1 MLALPRGLSR
11 RRDPGGVNGLKAMEN
26 KGGGLVGMVQ
36 HIAIVGAAL
45 AGLRLLEALR
55 REGYAGRVTMIG
67 AETHLPYDRPPLSKQ
82 FLVEGWSEEKLALSK
97 SGVDSLRA
105 EWRLGQKATALDPT
119 ALAVTLADGS
129 RIDADAIVVATG
141 AEPRRLPFERGLRGL
156 LVLRTL
162 DDARRLRDALATRP
176 RIVVIGAGF
185 IGMEVAASCRTK
197 GCAVTVVEPLPAP
210 LIRGLGPLLG
220 ERVARRHREAGIEF
234 HLGVGV
240 SAFEGEGQVTGVRL
254 ADGRV
259 IPADLVLIGVGAAPA
274 VAWLEGSG
282 LAIDNGVLCD
292 ATGATSR
299 PGVFAL
305 GDCAR
310 WENARYPE
318 RPRFE
323 HWTSAVEQ
331 AEVVARRIV
340 YGKSEHHAAVPYV
353 WSDQFDLRLA
363 ITGEFKDGDTM
374 HVCLGKIEDDKFLV
388 LFGRGGKLVGAVGCK
403 RPRQLNAARRWI
415 AEGMSFADAISQA
428 G

>member
-1 MLALPRGLSR
+1 
-11 RRDPGGVNGLKAMEN
+11 
-26 KGGGLVGMVQ
+26 MVQ
-36 HIAIVGAAL
+36 HIAVVGASL

-55 REGYAGRVTMIG
+55 REEYAGRVTMIG
-67 AETHLPYDRPPLSKQ
+67 AERELPYDRPPLSKQ
-82 FLVEGWSEEKLALSK
+82 FLVDGWSEEKLALAK
-97 SGVDSLRA
+97 AGVAPLGA
-105 EWRLGQKATALDPT
+105 EWRLGVPATALDPK
-119 ALAVTLADGS
+119 ALALTLGDGS
-129 RIDADAIVVATG
+129 RIEADAIVLATG
-141 AEPRRLPFERGLRGL
+141 AAPRRLPFERGLAGL
-156 LVLRTL
+156 VALRTL
-162 DDARRLRDALATRP
+162 EDGRQLRDALATAP
-176 RIVVIGAGF
+176 RVVVIGAGF

-210 LIRGLGPLLG
+210 LIRGLGPVLG
-220 ERVARRHREAGIEF
+220 ERVARRHREAGVEF

-240 SAFEGEGQVTGVRL
+240 SGFEGEGRVTGVRL

-259 IPADLVLIGVGAAPA
+259 LPADLVVVGVGAAPA

-282 LAIDNGVLCD
+282 IAIENGVLCD

-331 AEVVARRIV
+331 AEVVARRLV
-340 YGKSEHHAAVPYV
+340 HGRSEPHAAVPYV
-353 WSDQFDLRLA
+353 WTDQFDLRLA
-363 ITGEFKDGDTM
+363 IAGEFKEGDAM
-374 HVCLGKIEDDKFLV
+374 HVCLGSLEDDKFLV

-415 AEGMSFADAISQA
+415 AEGVSFADAIAQA
-428 G
+428 V

>member
-1 MLALPRGLSR
+1 
-11 RRDPGGVNGLKAMEN
+11 
-26 KGGGLVGMVQ
+26 MVQ
-36 HIAIVGAAL
+36 HIAIVGASL

-67 AETHLPYDRPPLSKQ
+67 AEAELPYDRPPLSKQ
-82 FLVEGWSEEKLALSK
+82 FLVEGWPEEKLALSRT
-97 SGVDSLRA
+97 GVAPLEA
-105 EWRLGQKATALDPT
+105 EWRLGQKATAIDLRV
-119 ALAVTLADGS
+119 LAVTLADGS
-129 RIDADAIVVATG
+129 RIEADAIVLATG
-141 AEPRRLPFERGLRGL
+141 AEPRRLPFERGLGGL
-156 LVLRTL
+156 VALRTIE
-162 DDARRLRDALATRP
+162 DARRLRDALAATP
-176 RIVVIGAGF
+176 RVIVIGAGF

-197 GCAVTVVEPLPAP
+197 GCAVSVVEPLPAP

-234 HLGVGV
+234 HLGLGV
-240 SAFEGEGQVTGVRL
+240 SGFEGEGHVSGVRL

-259 IPADLVLIGVGAAPA
+259 IPADLVVVGVGAAPA
-274 VAWLEGSG
+274 VGWLADSG
-282 LAIDNGVLCD
+282 LAIENGVLCD
-292 ATGATSR
+292 ATGMTSR
-299 PGVFAL
+299 SGIFAL

-340 YGKSEHHAAVPYV
+340 HGKSDPHAAVPYV
-353 WSDQFDLRLA
+353 WTDQFDLRLA
-363 ITGEFKDGDTM
+363 IAGEFKEGDAM
-374 HVCLGKIEDDKFLV
+374 HVCLGTLDEDKFLV
-388 LFGRGGKLVGAVGCK
+388 LYGRGGKLVGAVGCK

-415 AEGMSFADAISQA
+415 AEGVSFAEAIVQA

>member
-1 MLALPRGLSR
+1 
-11 RRDPGGVNGLKAMEN
+11 
-26 KGGGLVGMVQ
+26 MVQ
-36 HIAIVGAAL
+36 HIAVVGTSL

-55 REGYAGRVTMIG
+55 REGFTGRVTMIG
-67 AETHLPYDRPPLSKQ
+67 AERELPYDRPPLSKQ
-82 FLVEGWSEEKLALSK
+82 FLVDGWTEDKLALAK
-97 SGVDSLRA
+97 NGVEALGA
-105 EWRLGQKATALDPT
+105 EWLLGQKATALDPK
-119 ALAVTLADGS
+119 ALALTLADG
-129 RIDADAIVVATG
+129 RRVEADALVVATG
-141 AEPRRLPFERGLRGL
+141 AEARRLPFERRLDGILA
-156 LVLRTL
+156 LRTL
-162 DDARRLRDALATRP
+162 DDARRLRDALAGSP
-176 RIVVIGAGF
+176 RVVVIGAGF

-210 LIRGLGPLLG
+210 LIRGLGPILG
-220 ERVARRHREAGIEF
+220 ERVARRHREAGVEF

-240 SAFEGEGQVTGVRL
+240 SAFEGEGRVTGVRL

-259 IPADLVLIGVGAAPA
+259 VPADVVIVGVGAAPA
-274 VAWLEGSG
+274 VGWLAESG
-282 LAIDNGVLCD
+282 LAIDNGLLCD

-299 PGVFAL
+299 AGVFAL

-331 AEVVARRIV
+331 ADVVARRIV
-340 YGKSEHHAAVPYV
+340 QGKSDPHAAVPYV
-353 WSDQFDLRLA
+353 WTDQFDLRLA
-363 ITGEFKDGDTM
+363 IAGEFKPDDAM
-374 HVCLGKIEDDKFLV
+374 QVCLGTLEEDKFLV

-415 AEGMSFADAISQA
+415 AEGLSFADAIAQA

>member
-1 MLALPRGLSR
+1 
-11 RRDPGGVNGLKAMEN
+11 
-26 KGGGLVGMVQ
+26 MVQ
-36 HIAIVGAAL
+36 HIAIVGASL

-67 AETHLPYDRPPLSKQ
+67 AEPELPYDRPPLSKQ
-82 FLVEGWSEEKLALSK
+82 FLVEGWPEEKLALSRT
-97 SGVDSLRA
+97 GVAPLGA
-105 EWRLGQKATALDPT
+105 EWRLGQKATALDPQ
-119 ALAVTLADGS
+119 ALAVALADGS
-129 RIDADAIVVATG
+129 RIEADTIVLATG
-141 AEPRRLPFERGLRGL
+141 AEPRRLPFERGLAGL
-156 LVLRTL
+156 LALRTI
-162 DDARRLRDALATRP
+162 DDARHLRDALATMP
-176 RIVVIGAGF
+176 RVVVIGAGF

-197 GCAVTVVEPLPAP
+197 GCAVSVVEPLPAP

-240 SAFEGEGQVTGVRL
+240 SAFEGEGHVTGVRL

-259 IPADLVLIGVGAAPA
+259 IPAELVVVGVGAAPA
-274 VAWLEGSG
+274 VGWLSDSG
-282 LAIDNGVLCD
+282 LAIENGVLCD
-292 ATGATSR
+292 ATGVTSR
-299 PGVFAL
+299 PGIYAL

-340 YGKSEHHAAVPYV
+340 QGQSDPHAAVPYV
-353 WSDQFDLRLA
+353 WTDQFDLRLA
-363 ITGEFKDGDTM
+363 IAGEFKEGDAM
-374 HVCLGKIEDDKFLV
+374 HVCLGTLDEDKFLV
-388 LFGRGGKLVGAVGCK
+388 LYGRGGKLVGAVGCK

-415 AEGMSFADAISQA
+415 AEGLSFAEAIAQA